1 MQYQSHTTQQC
12 IRKRSRTTGFGPGC
26 SGYRATA
33 RLGRPLVLFVVGA
46 SRRRAAPRSQS
57 TGAASATPRN
67 TYPARWLRRSVHSD
81 WPSNS
86 CRSCQPPVNR
96 SPPHGV
102 VANQMQSSAA
112 IEGTAFGGPARI
124 KATQC
129 CYSLQASVRSKHQIP
144 PPNMALQ
151 PTANGLPGLG
161 LHFILAQT
169 RQAAVCG

>member
-1 MQYQSHTTQQC
+1 MQYQRHTAQQC
-12 IRKRSRTTGFGPGC
+12 IRKRSST
-26 SGYRATA
+26 SGLGSRRSGLRAAA

-57 TGAASATPRN
+57 TGAASATRRN
-67 TYPARWLRRSVHSD
+67 TYPARWLRRSVHFE

-86 CRSCQPPVNR
+86 CRSWQPPVNR
-96 SPPHGV
+96 SLLHGFA
-102 VANQMQSSAA
+102 ANQMQSSAA
-112 IEGTAFGGPARI
+112 IEGTAFGGPSRI
-124 KATQC
+124 KAKQYR
-129 CYSLQASVRSKHQIP
+129 YSLQGSVRSKHQIP

>member
-1 MQYQSHTTQQC
+1 MQYQSHTSQQY
-12 IRKRSRTTGFGPGC
+12 IRKRSRTSGFGPGR

-33 RLGRPLVLFVVGA
+33 RLRRPLVLFVVGA

-57 TGAASATPRN
+57 TGTASATCRN
-67 TYPARWLRRSVHSD
+67 TYPARWLRRSVHFE

-96 SPPHGV
+96 SPLHGFA
-102 VANQMQSSAA
+102 ANQMQSGAA

-124 KATQC
+124 KATQY
-129 CYSLQASVRSKHQIP
+129 CYSLQGSVRSKHQIP

-161 LHFILAQT
+161 LHFLLAQP